1 MQNRFVGHEN
11 QLLTARRLTYT
22 EGLSQGV
29 RAIELRNSC
38 GLYATCIEDQC
49 LNLYDF
55 SYKGINFA
63 FQQKNGLVSAR
74 FFNGGANEFN
84 YYWPAGM
91 LYTCGLSNVG
101 PGGVM
106 EDGFFHPDHG
116 RIGMMPAQDV
126 AVKRDEA
133 GVTVTGTVHEAMLAG
148 YHMELQ
154 RKVFFPADGKYIT
167 YEDVVINREPQPVEF
182 ELLYHINLGY
192 PLLSPESRV
201 IKGAGGG
208 YSIHTKGPIPENWA
222 QCWQPEDH
230 KDEDLFCHENTPD
243 KDGFGYTALLNEG
256 LGLGCY
262 IKYDMKTLPWLMH
275 WRNMCSH
282 DYALGLEPS
291 NNQVL
296 GRDAERK
303 NGTLQTLGAYESC
316 TFRVELGVL
325 DGAEEMEAFENM
337 LCSLK

>member
-29 RAIELRNSC
+29 RAIELRNSS

-55 SYKGINFA
+55 SYKGINF
-63 FQQKNGLVSAR
+63 
-74 FFNGGANEFN
+74 
-84 YYWPAGM
+84 
-91 LYTCGLSNVG
+91 
-101 PGGVM
+101 
-106 EDGFFHPDHG
+106 
-116 RIGMMPAQDV
+116 
-126 AVKRDEA
+126 
-133 GVTVTGTVHEAMLAG
+133 
-148 YHMELQ
+148 MELQ
-154 RKVFFPADGKYIT
+154 RKVFFPAEGKYIT

-201 IKGAGGG
+201 VKGAGGG

-243 KDGFGYTALLNEG
+243 KDGFGYTALLNAG

-303 NGTLQTLGAYESC
+303 NGTLQTLGAYESR

-325 DGAEEMEAFENM
+325 DGHDELTAFESM
-337 LCSLK
+337 LQNLK

>member
-1 MQNRFVGHEN
+1 MNRFVGHEN
-11 QLLTARRLTYT
+11 QLLTARRVAYT
-22 EGLSQGV
+22 EGMSQGI
-29 RAIELRNSC
+29 RAIELRNTQ

-49 LNLYDF
+49 LNLFDF

-74 FFNGGANEFN
+74 YFNGGANEFN

-101 PGGVM
+101 PGGMM

-116 RIGMMPAQDV
+116 RIGMMPACDV
-126 AVKRDEA
+126 AVKRSDA
-133 GVTVTGTVHEAMLAG
+133 GVEITGTVREAMLAG

-154 RKVFFPADGKYIT
+154 RKIFFPADGKFIR
-167 YEDVVINREPQPVEF
+167 YEDTVINQEPHPVEF

-192 PLLSPESRV
+192 PLLSPESFV
-201 IKGAGGG
+201 VKGAGGG
-208 YSIHTKGPIPENWA
+208 YSIHTKDPIPENWDK
-222 QCWQPEDH
+222 CWAPEDH

-243 KDGFGYTALLNEG
+243 KDGYGYTALINPSLS
-256 LGLGCY
+256 LGCY
-262 IKYDMKTLPWLMH
+262 IKYDMQTLPWLMH

-303 NGTLQTLGAYESC
+303 NGTLQSLSGYESRS
-316 TFRVELGVL
+316 FRVEVGVL
-325 DGAEEMEAFENM
+325 DGTAELEHFQNM
-337 LCSLK
+337 LKNL